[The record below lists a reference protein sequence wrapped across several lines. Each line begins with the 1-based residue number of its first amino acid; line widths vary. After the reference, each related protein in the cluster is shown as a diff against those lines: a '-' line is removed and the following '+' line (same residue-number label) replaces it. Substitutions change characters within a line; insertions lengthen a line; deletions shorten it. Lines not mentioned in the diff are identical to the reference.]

1 MKYLLVAFATLFAMF
16 WDELIITIVTMVI
29 GKSVNHMFMISW
41 IICSGII
48 TSILV
53 SYHVSIQYRLL
64 TLILI
69 FGAMLFSLQGYI
81 SQRHKHDDNI

>member
-16 WDELIITIVTMVI
+16 WDELVITIVTMMI

-41 IICSGII
+41 IICSGIV

-53 SYHVSIQYRLL
+53 AYHVPFEYRLL
-64 TLILI
+64 TMILI
-69 FGAMLFSLQGYI
+69 FGAVMFSLQGYI
-81 SQRHKHDDNI
+81 SQRHKHEVHI